1 MAGFDKFMSA
11 MNQIAV
17 LNGLLAKEKAE
28 KAQLER
34 KYNRY
39 YHLVEDFYA
48 YLLQIGKVKEFTLF
62 HEEREIKREAEND
75 GRT

>member
-1 MAGFDKFMSA
+1 MTDSEKVVSL
-11 MNQIAV
+11 IKHISV
-17 LNGLLAKEKAE
+17 LNSIITNEKAE
-28 KAQLER
+28 KAQIKR

-62 HEEREIKREAEND
+62 HEEKEIEREAEND
-75 GRT
+75 G